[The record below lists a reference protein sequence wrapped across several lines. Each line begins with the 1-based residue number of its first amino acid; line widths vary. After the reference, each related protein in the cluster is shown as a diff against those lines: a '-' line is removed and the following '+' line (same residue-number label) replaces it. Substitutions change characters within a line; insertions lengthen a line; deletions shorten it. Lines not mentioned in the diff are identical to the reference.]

1 MPGTD
6 NALMTMV
13 ERVKSSLIAAWNYTA
28 GVFVDPKKAFHTA
41 DHNNLLEK
49 LDYYGIRGVA
59 KDWFHSYL
67 DNRKQYVTLNGS
79 NSSIKTILTGVPQGS
94 VLGPLLFLIYINDL
108 CKCVKYSE
116 TYHFADDTNM
126 LLSHSSL
133 ETLAKRMN
141 SDLKN
146 LSQWLKANKLS
157 LNVTKTELIIFHSSS
172 KKTDPSLKII
182 LDGKRLIQT
191 DTVKYLGVLLDDHLL
206 WSKQINHV
214 ATKLNQAIG
223 ILSKLR
229 NRASLKILKMTYHS
243 LFCSHLLYG
252 SQLWGQ
258 SNVTSQNKIQ
268 KLQNRAL
275 RKILFKKSKI
285 LLVKYTRN

>member
-133 ETLAKRMN
+133 ETLANWMN

-206 WSKQINHV
+206 WPK
-214 ATKLNQAIG
+214 
-223 ILSKLR
+223 
-229 NRASLKILKMTYHS
+229 
-243 LFCSHLLYG
+243 
-252 SQLWGQ
+252 
-258 SNVTSQNKIQ
+258 
-268 KLQNRAL
+268 
-275 RKILFKKSKI
+275 
-285 LLVKYTRN
+285 

>member
-1 MPGTD
+1 
-6 NALMTMV
+6 
-13 ERVKSSLIAAWNYTA
+13 
-28 GVFVDPKKAFHTA
+28 
-41 DHNNLLEK
+41 
-49 LDYYGIRGVA
+49 
-59 KDWFHSYL
+59 
-67 DNRKQYVTLNGS
+67 
-79 NSSIKTILTGVPQGS
+79 
-94 VLGPLLFLIYINDL
+94 
-108 CKCVKYSE
+108 
-116 TYHFADDTNM
+116 
-126 LLSHSSL
+126 
-133 ETLAKRMN
+133 MN

-191 DTVKYLGVLLDDHLL
+191 DTVKYLGVLLGDRLL

-252 SQLWGQ
+252 SQLWANQ
-258 SNVTSQNKIQ
+258 I
-268 KLQNRAL
+268 
-275 RKILFKKSKI
+275 
-285 LLVKYTRN
+285 

>member
-1 MPGTD
+1 
-6 NALMTMV
+6 MTIV
-13 ERVKSSLIAAWNYTA
+13 EKIQKQFNAWNYTA
-28 GVFVDPKKAFHTA
+28 GVFADLKKAFNTA
-41 DHNNLLEK
+41 DHNIVLEK
-49 LDYYGIRGVA
+49 LDYYGIRGA
-59 KDWFHSYL
+59 PKDWFYSYL
-67 DNRKQYVTLNGS
+67 DNQKQYDALNGS
-79 NSSIKTILTGVPQGS
+79 NSSIKPILTGVPQGS

-191 DTVKYLGVLLDDHLL
+191 DTVKYLGVLLDDCLL

-214 ATKLNQAIG
+214 ATKLNQASG

-229 NRASLKILKMTYHS
+229 SRAFLKILKITLS
-243 LFCSHLLYG
+243 LFYSHLLYG
-252 SQLWGQ
+252 SQ
-258 SNVTSQNKIQ
+258 I
-268 KLQNRAL
+268 
-275 RKILFKKSKI
+275 
-285 LLVKYTRN
+285 

>member
-1 MPGTD
+1 M
-6 NALMTMV
+6 
-13 ERVKSSLIAAWNYTA
+13 
-28 GVFVDPKKAFHTA
+28 
-41 DHNNLLEK
+41 
-49 LDYYGIRGVA
+49 
-59 KDWFHSYL
+59 
-67 DNRKQYVTLNGS
+67 
-79 NSSIKTILTGVPQGS
+79 PQGS

-133 ETLAKRMN
+133 ETLTKRMN
-141 SDLKN
+141 SDLEN
-146 LSQWLKANKLS
+146 LSQSLKANKFS
-157 LNVTKTELIIFHSSS
+157 LNVTKTELIIFHSSY
-172 KKTDPSLKII
+172 KKTDPRPKII
-182 LDGKRLIQT
+182 LDRKRLIQT
-191 DTVKYLGVLLDDHLL
+191 DTVKYLGALLDYHLL

-229 NRASLKILKMTYHS
+229 NRASLKILKITYHS
-243 LFCSHLLYG
+243 LFCSHLLSG

-268 KLQNRAL
+268 KL
-275 RKILFKKSKI
+275 KS
-285 LLVKYTRN
+285 